1 MLKIITLTIAAIA
14 VFINISY
21 AASCTTRE
29 DAPVAGTKSDFLQ
42 MIRLESAGNTRAIT
56 KMGSEGRLFVAPGGQ
71 SVKRISVDGRLAKI
85 IVNGNSGWTFNSF
98 LICR

>member
-1 MLKIITLTIAAIA
+1 MKTIISILLFSCFASSAL
-14 VFINISY
+14 

-29 DAPVAGTKSDFLQ
+29 DAPVAGNKSDFLQ

-56 KMGSEGRLFVAPGGQ
+56 QMGSEGRLFVAPGGQ
-71 SVKRISVDGRLAKI
+71 RVQRVSVDGRLARI